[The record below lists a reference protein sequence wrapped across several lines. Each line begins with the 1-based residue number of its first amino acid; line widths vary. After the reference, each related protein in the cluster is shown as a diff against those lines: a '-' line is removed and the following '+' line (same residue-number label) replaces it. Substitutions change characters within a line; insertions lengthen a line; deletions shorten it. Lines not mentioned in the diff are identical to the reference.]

1 MLFRSPYH
9 FYEDA
14 GHIGYI
20 ELDGDPSLNVKA
32 FEQVVRYMHDKNMGY
47 YSINH
52 AVDRDPVCGYT
63 GIIADSCP
71 HCHRREDGHYE
82 EVISRME
89 VKS

>member
-1 MLFRSPYH
+1 MRYAKAYRFK
-9 FYEDA
+9 
-14 GHIGYI
+14 HISYI

-32 FEQVVRYMHDKNMGY
+32 FEQVVRYMHDANMGY

-52 AVDRDPVCGYT
+52 SVDRDPVCGYT

-82 EVISRME
+82 AVIPRME
-89 VKS
+89 A

>member
-1 MLFRSPYH
+1 MGEEIVLRYAKAYRFK
-9 FYEDA
+9 
-14 GHIGYI
+14 HISYI

-32 FEQVVRYMHDKNMGY
+32 FEQIVRYMHDANMGY

-52 AVDRDPVCGYT
+52 SVDRDPVCGYT

-82 EVISRME
+82 EVVPRME
-89 VKS
+89 V